1 MKILVVDDEP
11 LARERLIR
19 LLQVLQPEAEILEAG
34 NGQQAIEQ
42 VAARQP
48 DLLLLDIRMPGMDGI
63 QVAEHLQGLEQAP
76 AVIFCTA
83 YDDYALQ
90 ALEKQPVAYLL
101 KPVREEKLRTAI
113 EGAGKLNRLQLTRL
127 QEVSAGRTHV
137 VSESHRGMEMVAL
150 EEVRCFIAEQKY
162 VNAVHPGGSLL
173 IPDTL
178 KDLETEF
185 ENRFIRVH
193 RNALVARGHILGLK
207 KDNGG
212 GWLVELSGVDER
224 PQVSRRHLGDL
235 KDQLKRG

>member
-1 MKILVVDDEP
+1 M
-11 LARERLIR
+11 
-19 LLQVLQPEAEILEAG
+19 
-34 NGQQAIEQ
+34 
-42 VAARQP
+42 
-48 DLLLLDIRMPGMDGI
+48 
-63 QVAEHLQGLEQAP
+63 
-76 AVIFCTA
+76 
-83 YDDYALQ
+83 
-90 ALEKQPVAYLL
+90 
-101 KPVREEKLRTAI
+101 
-113 EGAGKLNRLQLTRL
+113 
-127 QEVSAGRTHV
+127 
-137 VSESHRGMEMVAL
+137 
-150 EEVRCFIAEQKY
+150 
-162 VNAVHPGGSLL
+162 NAVHPGGSLL